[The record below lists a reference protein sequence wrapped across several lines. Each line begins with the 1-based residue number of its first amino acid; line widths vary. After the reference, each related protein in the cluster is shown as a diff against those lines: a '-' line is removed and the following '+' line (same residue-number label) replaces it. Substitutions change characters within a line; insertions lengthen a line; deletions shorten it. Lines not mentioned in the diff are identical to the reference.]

1 MTPSPD
7 STNIQVV
14 RSAKTEAHAAKS
26 RAVHKPH
33 EKPKPEELRKAC
45 QEFEEIFLRQILKEA
60 HVDRA
65 GSMGDEEE
73 KNANLYGDM
82 VIETLARSVAKAGGV
97 GIADM
102 LYQQVLPTLPGAEK
116 RPHSFSQTHHN
127 PIVAAPTIESLPALE
142 LLEEETGNDK

>member
-1 MTPSPD
+1 MISSPD
-7 STNIQVV
+7 STNIQVAAA
-14 RSAKTEAHAAKS
+14 AKTELHAAKS
-26 RAVHKPH
+26 KAVHKPC
-33 EKPKPEELRKAC
+33 EKASPEELRQAC

-60 HVDRA
+60 HIDRA

-102 LYQQVLPTLPGAEK
+102 LYHQLSPTLPGAEG
-116 RPHSFSQTHHN
+116 RQRTS
-127 PIVAAPTIESLPALE
+127 APTPESPDMVVPTVENLPALD
-142 LLEEETGNDK
+142 LLEEEVGNNK